1 MKLLSRA
8 VLLTSALALPSA
20 AFAAQT
26 AAAPAT
32 VPSAQQNYVMGETFE
47 FRIVG
52 GQLTLDIGREADEIY
67 SATAQHFG
75 SAGAVAD
82 WHPFTTGFYVSGG
95 LLLNLNESGVA
106 AASRAPD
113 TPFGPLGWGRSRG
126 FSDVRSFAPY
136 LGVGYSTQIASSLDL
151 SFNIGAVYGRDPVVG
166 NSGAQVDYDRRR
178 IDDEADMQF
187 YPLAGFT
194 ARYRF

>member
-8 VLLTSALALPSA
+8 VLLIAALALPSA

-26 AAAPAT
+26 VSAPA
-32 VPSAQQNYVMGETFE
+32 PMPAAQQNYVMGETIE

-52 GQLTLDIGREADEIY
+52 GQLAFDVGREADEIY
-67 SATAQHFG
+67 SDTAQHFG
-75 SAGAVAD
+75 SAGALAD

-95 LLLNLNESGVA
+95 LLLGLNEGGIA

-113 TPFGPLGWGRSRG
+113 TAFGPLGWGRSRG

-136 LGVGYSTQIASSLDL
+136 LGIGYSTQITSGLDL
-151 SFNIGAVYGRDPVVG
+151 SFNIGAVYGRDPVG
-166 NSGAQVDYDRRR
+166 GGAGPQADLDRRR
-178 IDDEADMQF
+178 VDEDADMQF